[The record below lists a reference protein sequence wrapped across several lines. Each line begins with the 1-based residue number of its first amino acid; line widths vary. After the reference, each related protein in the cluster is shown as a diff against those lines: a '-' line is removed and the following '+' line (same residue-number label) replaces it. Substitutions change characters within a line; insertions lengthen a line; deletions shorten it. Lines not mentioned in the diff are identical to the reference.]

1 MKLTHDED
9 NHYAKIK
16 VIGVGGGGGNA
27 VNRMIASSLK
37 GVEFW
42 AMNTDLQAINVS
54 LAEHKLQIGTKLTK
68 GLGGGAKPSIGEQA
82 AKESREDIERAI
94 EGADMVFLT
103 AGMGGGTGTGAAPVV
118 ANIAKE
124 MGALTI
130 GVVTKPFRFEGPIRA
145 RQAEEGL
152 ENLREQVDALI
163 VIPNDKLL
171 QVVEKMTSLVDA
183 FRIADDVLR
192 QGVQGIADLITIPGL
207 VNLDFADV
215 KTVMNESGSAMMGI
229 GRADGENRAVEAAEN
244 AILSPLLEETITGAT
259 GVILN
264 VTGGSNLT
272 LHEVNEAADII
283 YGAVDPDA
291 NILFGSVID
300 ESLKDEIL
308 VTVIATGFKQG
319 FRAMDSVRPM
329 ATAIEKKPKTFDDY
343 GQKTEPQSIPSKD
356 AFAKPTFSAQPS
368 LLEKESF
375 TKSFDESIM
384 PNREEKTRSASQE
397 PSTFSQ
403 NPEPL
408 TEQPTQQQ
416 SSIPQSPLENAASSD
431 FSISNEDSFDPQIN
445 ASSKADS
452 FSPTPIAQESSDDS
466 EDLEMDSLDVP
477 SFLRRRQ

>member
-319 FRAMDSVRPM
+319 FRAMDSVR
-329 ATAIEKKPKTFDDY
+329 
-343 GQKTEPQSIPSKD
+343 
-356 AFAKPTFSAQPS
+356 
-368 LLEKESF
+368 
-375 TKSFDESIM
+375 
-384 PNREEKTRSASQE
+384 
-397 PSTFSQ
+397 
-403 NPEPL
+403 
-408 TEQPTQQQ
+408 
-416 SSIPQSPLENAASSD
+416 
-431 FSISNEDSFDPQIN
+431 
-445 ASSKADS
+445 
-452 FSPTPIAQESSDDS
+452 
-466 EDLEMDSLDVP
+466 
-477 SFLRRRQ
+477 